1 MIKALLLDI
10 DGVLT
15 DGKLTFD
22 AQGNETKTI
31 DFRDLE
37 AAWDFKRMGVKL
49 ALITGEGTPIV
60 EIFRK
65 RFAPDHLYKG
75 CKEKVAAV
83 KEILEKENLTLE
95 DILYVG
101 DGKYDIPVMEFVKY
115 SACPANA
122 ISDVKAKAKIHL
134 NARGGDGC
142 IRELLDLLRSL
153 E

>member
-22 AQGNETKTI
+22 ARGNETKTI

-65 RFAPDHLYKG
+65 RFAPDYLYKG

-83 KEILEKENLTLE
+83 KEILEKENLTLD
-95 DILYVG
+95 DIFYVG

-122 ISDVKAKAKIHL
+122 ISDVKAKAKIRL

-142 IRELLDLLRSL
+142 IRELLELLRSL